1 MRKPK
6 IKSNTKFK
14 ISVPISSSAQL
25 PDHDIKLGD
34 RLIRQLRIPTDSSV
48 QLSFGSFKQ
57 DIRVTSGGKSN
68 SLALSPSIFSKTGL
82 LPRAR
87 MNVRYYPVEKTLKLG
102 PLIGVMVS
110 RYEPDA
116 PDKPF
121 GSISAFCLEMVNAA
135 KKQGAYVYF
144 FTPDMI
150 GENYSMLEAIAY
162 DSGWKKLNVPVPDV
176 INNRLSTR
184 KLENSP
190 SVQHFMK
197 EVKSRYNTHIFN
209 EKFLDKSDVFEALG
223 TNKELQKYLPES
235 YLLSSYPTLK
245 KMCTAYRTVFLKP
258 VRGSLGKGIIRI
270 SRQEDG
276 HYQTMT
282 TSLEGSKKN
291 TYSSLPKLYSSLSG
305 KIKKNRYQIQQGL
318 DLIRINR
325 RNVDFRAL
333 MHKDKNGDWA
343 VTSIVARIAGSNH
356 FVSNLARGGTLS
368 SVKDALAM
376 SGIPSSSRQTAPARM
391 NRAALD
397 IAHGLEAAIPY
408 HFGELGI
415 DLAMDTSGRIWLL
428 EVNSKPSKG
437 DNAPLNADSK
447 VRPSAIRLIQ
457 YCQYL
462 TGL

>member
-1 MRKPK
+1 MRKSK
-6 IKSNTKFK
+6 IKSNTKSK
-14 ISVPISSSAQL
+14 ISAQL
-25 PDHDIKLGD
+25 IRSAQLSDNDIKLGD
-34 RLIRQLRIPTDSSV
+34 RLIRQLRIPTDSKV
-48 QLSFGSFKQ
+48 QLAFGSFKQ
-57 DIRVTSGGKSN
+57 EVSVTSGGKSN
-68 SLALSPSIFSKTGL
+68 SLTLSPSVFSHSGL
-82 LPRAR
+82 LPRTV
-87 MNVRYYPVEKTLKLG
+87 MNVKYYPTERTLKLG
-102 PLIGVMVS
+102 PLIGIMVS
-110 RYEPDA
+110 RYQPDE

-150 GENYSMLEAIAY
+150 GSNPATLEAIAY
-162 DSGWKKLNVPVPDV
+162 DAGWKKLSVPAPDV

-190 SVQHFMK
+190 SVQHFMR
-197 EVKSRYNTHIFN
+197 EVKSRFGTHIFN

-223 TNKELQKYLPES
+223 PDAKLQKYLPES
-235 YLLSSYPTLK
+235 YLLSGYPTLK
-245 KMCTAYRTVFLKP
+245 KMCAAYRTVFLKP

-270 SRQEDG
+270 SRQENG

-282 TSLEGSKKN
+282 TSLEGSNKN
-291 TYSSLPKLYSSLSG
+291 TYSSLPKLFSSLSG
-305 KIKKNRYQIQQGL
+305 KIKKRRYQIQQGL

-333 MHKDKNGDWA
+333 VHKDKNGKWA
-343 VTSIVARIAGSNH
+343 VTSVVARIAGGNH

-376 SGIPSSSRQTAPARM
+376 SSIPLNSKQTAPARM
-391 NRAALD
+391 NQAALD

-415 DLAMDTSGRIWLL
+415 DLAIDTTGRIWLL

-437 DNAPLNADSK
+437 ENAPLNADSK
-447 VRPSAIRLIQ
+447 VRPSAVRLVQ

-462 TGL
+462 TGF